1 MARPRKPKEL
11 QTGHLTVI
19 DGQMKKAAEDAVKT
33 EKNQL
38 KTPPKWLI
46 NDVAKKEWRRLIK
59 ELDKLNI
66 VGTWIRTTWE
76 GTVMRLQIIS
86 KRQRFWHSRHSM
98 WRERPGP
105 ALS

>member
-46 NDVAKKEWRRLIK
+46 NDVAKKEWRRIVK
-59 ELDKLNI
+59 ELDKI
-66 VGTWIRTTWE
+66 GEEIGV
-76 GTVMRLQIIS
+76 II
-86 KRQRFWHSRHSM
+86 KCQREDIFDMMHRI
-98 WRERPGP
+98 
-105 ALS
+105 